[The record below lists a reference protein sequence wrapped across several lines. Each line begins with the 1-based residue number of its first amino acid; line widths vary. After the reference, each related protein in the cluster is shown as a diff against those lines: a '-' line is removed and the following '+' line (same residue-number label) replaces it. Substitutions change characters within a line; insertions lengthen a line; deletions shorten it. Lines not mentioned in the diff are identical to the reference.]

1 MAKQQSQSNE
11 PPSVAVERSSPAIA
25 LCLLAL
31 GGLLWLGIGMGRGIG
46 AERWILIAVA
56 AVVAALLAIKKP
68 SDTQIGFWKRVA
80 NPTPRM
86 LDWQTIIIAI
96 LATAYLILTAFNQN
110 RDLFPKSHD
119 ECSYAIGMQIMAHGR
134 LAMPA
139 IPIPDFFE
147 SFYILVTPAY
157 CSKYFPGTALFFVP
171 TVWLHWPTWLL
182 PAMASGT
189 CVALVYRI
197 VAELLDGVC
206 ALLAAVMMLS
216 LSWFRMLSM
225 LLMSNVPMLLFALLL
240 YLFWLRWRKSH
251 HFGWALAMGV
261 CAGWGAIV
269 RPIDAIVVA
278 LPVAVAVLWEMFRGS
293 RITWQKILATIGIA
307 IVGAAPFIAMQ
318 IRFDVDVTGNA
329 LQTPY
334 GYYIDRFQ
342 PNTDYGFHTLDPNAR
357 AQTTLLQKQ
366 EYYEKWV
373 TPFIVNHR
381 PGNLA
386 RAWGRVYLPMIVDT
400 TMQCRL
406 LLLLIPIGL
415 LGLQGARRWVFWA
428 VLPLFIIFYLPS
440 TFFLEHYAVLVAPA
454 VIFTVLMGGRRLA
467 SAIPEWQRPIF
478 AAFVGAV
485 LMISFTSFWEINH
498 LVAPPD
504 KMISDETFP
513 SPILQYVNEYLP
525 DREDLQKPAVILF
538 TYHPGGK
545 FSEEPVYN
553 TDVAWP
559 DDAPIIRA
567 HDLGARNQEI
577 FNYYARVKPDVTFYQ
592 FDSMKVEKKQDPL
605 VKLGSA
611 SSLALRSG
619 R

>member
-1 MAKQQSQSNE
+1 
-11 PPSVAVERSSPAIA
+11 
-25 LCLLAL
+25 
-31 GGLLWLGIGMGRGIG
+31 
-46 AERWILIAVA
+46 
-56 AVVAALLAIKKP
+56 
-68 SDTQIGFWKRVA
+68 
-80 NPTPRM
+80 
-86 LDWQTIIIAI
+86 
-96 LATAYLILTAFNQN
+96 
-110 RDLFPKSHD
+110 
-119 ECSYAIGMQIMAHGR
+119 MQIMARGR
-134 LAMPA
+134 LCMPA
-139 IPIPDFFE
+139 IPVPDFFE

-157 CSKYFPGTALFFVP
+157 CSKYFPGTAMFFVP

-182 PAMASGT
+182 PAMASGA

-197 VAELLDGVC
+197 VAELLDGIC
-206 ALLAAVMMLS
+206 ALLAALMMLS

-240 YLFWLRWRKSH
+240 YLCWLGWRKSR
-251 HFGWALAMGV
+251 HFGWALAMGI
-261 CAGWGAIV
+261 CAGWGAII
-269 RPIDAIVVA
+269 RPVDAIVVA
-278 LPVAVAVLWEMFRGS
+278 LPVAVAVLWEMIRGPGM
-293 RITWQKILATIGIA
+293 TWKKILATIAVA
-307 IVGAAPFIAMQ
+307 IFGAAPFIAMQ
-318 IRFDVDVTGNA
+318 IRFNVDVTGNA

-342 PNTDYGFHTLDPNAR
+342 PNTNYGFHAIDPNAR
-357 AQTTLLQKQ
+357 AQTSLLQKQ
-366 EYYEKWV
+366 EYYERWV
-373 TPFIVNHR
+373 TPFILNHR
-381 PGNLA
+381 PGNVA
-386 RAWGRVYLPMIVDT
+386 RAWRSVYLPMIVDT

-415 LGLQGARRWVFWA
+415 LGLRGIRRWVFWA

-454 VIFTVLMGGRRLA
+454 VILTVLMGGRRLA
-467 SAIPEWQRPIF
+467 SAFRGWERPAF
-478 AAFVGAV
+478 AAFAGAV
-485 LMISFTSFWEINH
+485 MMISFTSLWEINQ
-498 LVAPPD
+498 LVAPSD

-513 SPILQYVNEYLP
+513 SPILRYVNEYLP
-525 DREDLQKPAVILF
+525 YREDLQKPAVILF

-611 SSLALRSG
+611 SSIAQRLG

>member
-1 MAKQQSQSNE
+1 MEKRKPQPNDA
-11 PPSVAVERSSPAIA
+11 PSVAPEHASPAIV
-25 LCLLAL
+25 LGFLAI

-46 AERWILIAVA
+46 VERWILIGMG
-56 AVVAALLAIKKP
+56 AVVAALLAIKTP
-68 SDTQIGFWKRVA
+68 STKQSAFWKRLA
-80 NPTPRM
+80 NPSPRAM
-86 LDWQTIIIAI
+86 DWQTVIIAI
-96 LATAYLILTAFNQN
+96 AATAYLILTAFNQG

-119 ECSYAIGMQIMAHGR
+119 ECSYAIGMQIMARGR
-134 LAMPA
+134 LSMPS

-182 PAMASGT
+182 PAMASGA

-197 VAELLDGVC
+197 VAELLDGIS
-206 ALLAAVMMLS
+206 ALLAALMMLS

-240 YLFWLRWRKSH
+240 YLFWLRWGKSRH
-251 HFGWALAMGV
+251 LGWALAMGI
-261 CAGWGAIV
+261 CAGWGAII

-278 LPVAVAVLWEMFRGS
+278 LPVAFAVLWEMFRG
-293 RITWQKILATIGIA
+293 RGMTWQKILATIGVA
-307 IVGAAPFIAMQ
+307 IVGAAPFLAMQ
-318 IRFDVDVTGNA
+318 IRFDVDVTGNPA
-329 LQTPY
+329 QTPY

-342 PNTDYGFHTLDPNAR
+342 PNTDYGFHTIDPNAR
-357 AQTTLLQKQ
+357 AQTSLLQKQ
-366 EYYEKWV
+366 EYYKQWV

-386 RAWGRVYLPMIVDT
+386 RAWARVYLPMIVDT

-406 LLLLIPIGL
+406 LLLLIPVGL
-415 LGLQGARRWVFWA
+415 LGLKGIRRWVFWA
-428 VLPLFIIFYLPS
+428 MLPLFILFYLPS

-454 VIFTVLMGGRRLA
+454 VILTVLMGGRRLA
-467 SAIPEWQRPIF
+467 SAFRGWERPVF
-478 AAFVGAV
+478 AAFVGTV
-485 LMISFTSFWEINH
+485 LMISFTSFWEINKF
-498 LVAPPD
+498 VAPPD

-513 SPILQYVNEYLP
+513 SPILRYVNEYLP
-525 DREDLQKPAVILF
+525 YREDLQKPAVVLF
-538 TYHPGGK
+538 TYHAGGK

-605 VKLGSA
+605 VKLGPA
-611 SSLALRSG
+611 SSLAAHSG

>member
-1 MAKQQSQSNE
+1 MEKRKPHPIESHT
-11 PPSVAVERSSPAIA
+11 VDGERSSPAIV
-25 LCLLAL
+25 LGLLAL

-46 AERWILIAVA
+46 AERWILIGAGAVCA
-56 AVVAALLAIKKP
+56 GMLAIKKP
-68 SDTQIGFWKRVA
+68 SATQTTFWKRIA
-80 NPTPRM
+80 NPSPRV
-86 LDWQTIIIAI
+86 LDWQTVIIAI
-96 LATAYLILTAFNQN
+96 IATAYLILTAFNQG

-119 ECSYAIGMQIMAHGR
+119 ECSYAIGMQIMARGR

-171 TVWLHWPTWLL
+171 TVWLHWPTWLM
-182 PAMASGT
+182 PAMASGA

-197 VAELLDGVC
+197 VAELLDVIC
-206 ALLAAVMMLS
+206 ALLSALMMLS

-240 YLFWLRWRKSH
+240 YLFWLRWRKSCH
-251 HFGWALAMGV
+251 LGWALAMGV
-261 CAGWGAIV
+261 CAGWGAII

-278 LPVAVAVLWEMFRGS
+278 LPVAVAVLWEMIRGDGL
-293 RITWQKILATIGIA
+293 TWKKILATVAIA
-307 IVGAAPFIAMQ
+307 MIGAAPFLAMQ
-318 IRFDVDVTGNA
+318 IRFDVDVTANA

-342 PNTDYGFHTLDPNAR
+342 PNTDYGFHAIDPHAR

-366 EYYEKWV
+366 EYYDKWV
-373 TPFIVNHR
+373 TPFILNHR
-381 PGNLA
+381 PANLA
-386 RAWGRVYLPMIVDT
+386 RAWGRVYLPMMVDT
-400 TMQCRL
+400 AMQCRL
-406 LLLLIPIGL
+406 LLLLIPVGL
-415 LGLQGARRWVFWA
+415 LGLRGIRRWIFWA
-428 VLPLFIIFYLPS
+428 VLPLFIILYLPS

-454 VIFTVLMGGRRLA
+454 VILTVLMGGRRLA
-467 SAIPEWQRPIF
+467 SAFRGCERQVF

-485 LMISFTSFWEINH
+485 LMISVTSFWEINH

-513 SPILQYVNEYLP
+513 SPILRYVNEYLP
-525 DREDLQKPAVILF
+525 YREDLQKPAVILF
-538 TYHPGGK
+538 TYHSGGK

-567 HDLGARNQEI
+567 HDLGAQNQEI

-611 SSLALRSG
+611 SSLSQRSG